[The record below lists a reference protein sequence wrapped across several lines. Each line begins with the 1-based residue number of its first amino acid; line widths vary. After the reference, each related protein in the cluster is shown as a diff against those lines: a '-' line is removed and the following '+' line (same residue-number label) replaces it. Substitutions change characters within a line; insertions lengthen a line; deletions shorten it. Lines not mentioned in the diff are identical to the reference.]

1 MKQDF
6 EYSDNLVRYRKSQNL
21 SQVEMAKRLGLKN
34 QQAYQYYENKLT
46 MRSAAMF
53 SEKLGYDL
61 INNKTLE
68 VKPDKI
74 YAPTPSNGKRTEAL
88 LKVLLFRVARQE
100 SKETGRSVD
109 RCIQDIYEDAF
120 AAIM

>member
-1 MKQDF
+1 MKQEF
-6 EYSDNLVRYRKSQNL
+6 EYSDNLVKYRKSQNL

-68 VKPDKI
+68 VQPYMI
-74 YAPTPSNGKRTEAL
+74 SAPTVPNTNKTDAL

-100 SKETGRSVD
+100 SKETGKSVD

-120 AAIM
+120 AEIM